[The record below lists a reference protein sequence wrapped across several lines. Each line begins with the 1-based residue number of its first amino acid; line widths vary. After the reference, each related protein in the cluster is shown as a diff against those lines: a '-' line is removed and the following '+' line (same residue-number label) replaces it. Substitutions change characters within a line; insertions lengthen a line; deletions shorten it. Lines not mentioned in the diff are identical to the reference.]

1 MGTKNNVGK
10 ALSLRHGYSLTKVV
24 YINLTTLIHRNKLYM
39 FSFKKSKSTKE
50 LDSNNVFLL
59 KENQLN
65 SLPEY
70 MVAGQLYPLVIVYLP
85 PTLSNAQN
93 ISSQIQTIL
102 SKYSNNII
110 TVMTAGCLS
119 NKNRQKGVYHTTEDP
134 EIVFHIFSDQI
145 IDKISVQTIDIP
157 EHTDHKSLIKHTK
170 TMTNSINAIK
180 PNFQIEHSNTFA
192 LTWFA
197 GLAAMENQ
205 FLEALYSSSNQL
217 ACDFIGGSSGGKL
230 DFKSAA
236 IGYNGKMNE
245 KQVVI
250 AFVKLKPQYR
260 HAIFKSHNFD
270 LTDISFSV
278 AESNNATRTL
288 STVINEHGDIE
299 TIVEFLCRRLNTSP
313 STLEQRLV
321 ENAFAVQMNGELIIR
336 SVSGIDLTSKS
347 ISFFSDMSF
356 GEKIHLVKVKDIS
369 RQTNTEFKKLL
380 HDIGGKAETMIIT
393 DCILRRLQNSSEQL
407 NMIDYSAVNNVAGYS
422 SFGETLGQH
431 QNNTAVILLIY
442 KSDKDAPLHSSI
454 SSFPLRM
461 ANYRAYYLETQL
473 QQERFFNKIQADL
486 ISSLEKYQPIVESSM
501 NSLISL
507 AEKSQ
512 QSHIEQERIAKALD
526 ELVGETNSQQGKHDE
541 LIAKVAT
548 LNTSTVDIVNVISA
562 ISGIAD
568 QTNLLALNAA
578 IEAARAGES
587 GRGFSVV
594 ADEVRKLAMHT
605 TENVNQ
611 TSGAVKSVEEAVHAI
626 SESIEFFNL
635 QTNIQQEKISNMSA
649 IMSQLVSSSE
659 SSMLEATNGVNLV
672 ENQHAEMDNIHTNTE
687 KLNILRALKS

>member
-1 MGTKNNVGK
+1 
-10 ALSLRHGYSLTKVV
+10 
-24 YINLTTLIHRNKLYM
+24 M
-39 FSFKKSKSTKE
+39 FSFKKSKPTKE

-70 MVAGQLYPLVIVYLP
+70 MVAGQLYPLVIIYLP

-594 ADEVRKLAMHT
+594 ADEVRKLATHT
-605 TENVNQ
+605 TANVNQ
-611 TSGAVKSVEEAVHAI
+611 TSGAVKSVEEAVSGI
-626 SESIEFFNL
+626 SESIEFFNQ
-635 QTNIQQEKISNMSA
+635 QTNIQKEKTSNMSA
-649 IMSQLVSSSE
+649 IMSQLVSSSQ

-672 ENQHAEMDNIHTNTE
+672 ENQSVEMDSIQSNTE

>member
-1 MGTKNNVGK
+1 
-10 ALSLRHGYSLTKVV
+10 
-24 YINLTTLIHRNKLYM
+24 M
-39 FSFKKSKSTKE
+39 FSFKKSNKIIE
-50 LDSNNVFLL
+50 LHSNNVFLL

-65 SLPEY
+65 TLPEY
-70 MVAGQLYPLVIVYLP
+70 MVSGQLYPLVIAYLP
-85 PTLSNAQN
+85 PN
-93 ISSQIQTIL
+93 ISSSQNIASQIQNVL
-102 SKYSNNII
+102 SRYSSNII

-119 NKNRQKGVYHTTEDP
+119 NKKQEKGVYHTAEDP
-134 EIVFHIFSDQI
+134 DIVFHIFSDQI
-145 IDKISVQTIDIP
+145 IDEISVQTIDIP
-157 EHTDHKSLIKHTK
+157 AHTDHKSLIQHTN
-170 TMTNSINAIK
+170 TMTKSINAMK
-180 PNFQIEHSNTFA
+180 PSFQIEHSNTFA

-245 KQVVI
+245 KQAVI

-270 LTDISFSV
+270 LTDVSFSV

-288 STVINEHGDIE
+288 STVINERGDIE
-299 TIVEFLCRRLNTSP
+299 TVVEFLCRRLNVSP
-313 STLEQRLV
+313 ANLEQRLV
-321 ENAFAVQMNGELIIR
+321 ENAFAVQMNDELIIR
-336 SVSGIDLTSKS
+336 SVSGIDLTSNT

-356 GEKIHLVKVKDIS
+356 GETIHLVKVKDIS
-369 RQTNTEFKKLL
+369 RHTNTQFKQLL
-380 HDIGGKAETMIIT
+380 DEIGGKAETMIIT
-393 DCILRRLQNSSEQL
+393 DCILRRIQNSSEQL

-442 KSDKDAPLHSSI
+442 KSDKDAPLHGSI

-473 QQERFFNKIQADL
+473 QQERFFNSIQAEL
-486 ISSLEKYQPIVESSM
+486 IVSLEKYQPIVESSM
-501 NSLISL
+501 NSLTSL

-512 QSHIEQERIAKALD
+512 QSHAEQERIAKALN
-526 ELVGETNSQQGKHDE
+526 ELIEETNSQQGKRDE
-541 LIAKVAT
+541 LVAKVAT
-548 LNTSTVDIVNVISA
+548 LNASTVEIVNVISA

-594 ADEVRKLAMHT
+594 ADEVRKLATHT
-605 TENVNQ
+605 TTNVKQ
-611 TSGAVKSVEEAVHAI
+611 TSGAVKSVEEAVDAI
-626 SESIEFFNL
+626 SESIDFFNH
-635 QTNIQQEKISNMSA
+635 QTNIQQEKTSNMSA

-659 SSMLEATNGVNLV
+659 SSMLEATKGVNLV
-672 ENQHAEMDNIHTNTE
+672 ENQSVEMDSIQSNTE
-687 KLNILRALKS
+687 KLNILRALKG

>member
-1 MGTKNNVGK
+1 
-10 ALSLRHGYSLTKVV
+10 
-24 YINLTTLIHRNKLYM
+24 M
-39 FSFKKSKSTKE
+39 FSFKKSKPTKE

-70 MVAGQLYPLVIVYLP
+70 MVAGQLYPLVIIYLP

-270 LTDISFSV
+270 LTDVSFSV

-321 ENAFAVQMNGELIIR
+321 ENAFAVKMNGELIIR

-473 QQERFFNKIQADL
+473 QQERFFNKIQAEL

-594 ADEVRKLAMHT
+594 ADEVRKLATHT
-605 TENVNQ
+605 TANVNQ
-611 TSGAVKSVEEAVHAI
+611 TSGAVKSVEEAVSGI
-626 SESIEFFNL
+626 SESIEFFNQ
-635 QTNIQQEKISNMSA
+635 QTNIQKEKTSNMSA
-649 IMSQLVSSSE
+649 IMSQLVSSSQ

-672 ENQHAEMDNIHTNTE
+672 ENQSVEMDSIQSNTE